1 MSLAPW
7 LTRTLA
13 MFEATQWK
21 MPLSSAR
28 SPVICRTPLGSNV
41 YLLCRGVGGGTQLTS
56 RTATGTISHRDT
68 EDHTHVSQALSR
80 CDCHQRNTLGLSKM
94 DTLTIPALTKIIH
107 SPFHRYT
114 HEHQIWVQ
122 QATGSV
128 SVNTAAETPPWR
140 LQVVL
145 LQGPGPRPTS
155 SSSLQLSHMWLTSHC
170 LCQSGLCSSPT

>member
-1 MSLAPW
+1 M
-7 LTRTLA
+7 
-13 MFEATQWK
+13 EDATV
-21 MPLSSAR
+21 LSPKS
-28 SPVICRTPLGSNV
+28 CDLQDPLGQQCVPVVSG
-41 YLLCRGVGGGTQLTS
+41 CWGGGTQLTS

-94 DTLTIPALTKIIH
+94 DTLTIPALTTIIH